1 VLASVPNGY
10 IIPSMGIAASDA
22 LARWFSSVGPRD
34 RTGLGVMRPLG
45 LYRRELADREVKAP
59 LRSADHV
66 PEAPQGRVVTS
77 GPEIEK
83 PEIEKRAPLA
93 PKGSHSTL
101 ATRAPAP
108 PAWISAGLRGLSGRS
123 GPESSSRPESLNFV
137 PEIGLAVDQKLI
149 KHRARGEVCSSQS
162 LSRLCGR
169 DSQSLKDPKHSI
181 GGQSGSVSS
190 RPTFGP
196 QVTRTS
202 SFPLM
207 ARGRQA
213 P

>member
-1 VLASVPNGY
+1 VLVSGPNGY
-10 IIPSMGIAASDA
+10 IIPTMGVAGSDV
-22 LARWFSSVGPRD
+22 LARWSGPA
-34 RTGLGVMRPLG
+34 LGG
-45 LYRRELADREVKAP
+45 YRHELVQREVKAL
-59 LRSADHV
+59 LRRADHI
-66 PEAPQGRVVTS
+66 PEPPRGRVVES
-77 GPEIEK
+77 GPEN
-83 PEIEKRAPLA
+83 EKRAPLA
-93 PKGSHSTL
+93 PTAPHT
-101 ATRAPAP
+101 TRAPVLP
-108 PAWISAGLRGLSGRS
+108 GWISAGIRGLGGPSGQ
-123 GPESSSRPESLNFV
+123 ESSCRPEPVNFV
-137 PEIGLAVDQKLI
+137 PEIGLAVGQKLI

-162 LSRLCGR
+162 LSRLCGH